1 MLKNLELTVHG
12 DNVVECDRAL
22 GILAVALGTTFK
34 LDISANPQAPRFV
47 SKSDSATQTIGVT
60 LLSGHNRWG
69 YNVSE
74 TLRNLGS
81 TIRESADAVVS
92 RTVENRQEILFAME
106 FCGALPAGNNAWQRH
121 GRAYSFGQA
130 GIPYLIY
137 NEVGGQELNADR
149 SEKAPRFPNPA
160 VPLSLLMFS
169 REIGVPVLPV
179 YEAAPSAPDSSVK
192 SFHSALGD
200 EAAQAFINAIVLG
213 LDSHKPMKELESKA
227 LEMGYQLASAKKR
240 TDGFSAATWKSKMAS
255 NKSPLDFYLEE
266 NLPWALKT
274 GDKVDASDTAKRLL
288 AHLPDLKPVS
298 LGSSS
303 LRFALL
309 GRQKREEFANLIRS
323 IYGEKLPSLTKWLMS
338 SDKPLAIVLVTG
350 FKPRGDDSR
359 PDRGLTPLARM
370 LAGQEA
376 EILTVVWG
384 PAKPAMLRKAKE
396 DPLAAS
402 ESNGLIQ
409 SIFACSE
416 QVLFDSVNGQP
427 FSVNTESFKS
437 KKSNETPILS
447 GSLVMPPLGEH
458 DVDALFHFITTQ
470 PSRQYIV
477 EGMCN
482 PPGGDWSGINLRLQ
496 NGNLGRWT
504 SLPRVSAEKRPD
516 HVIQV
521 ELPSGEII
529 LSVESKQTLA
539 SLEDNVGPRLKAY
552 LSHLLNS
559 KPNVVQS
566 KGATGWSYSGDLS
579 DKAPT
584 AKIYSLA
591 LAVADGKSDL
601 EVTRSNYALDFIAT
615 MAVKH
620 DVVHMH
626 FGFEPSL
633 EPLLD
638 EIIENLILTSS
649 VQVKISKN

>member
-1 MLKNLELTVHG
+1 MTNLELTVHG

-22 GILAVALGTTFK
+22 GILEAALGTIFE
-34 LDISANPQAPRFV
+34 LEPSANPQAPRFV
-47 SKSDSATQTIGVT
+47 SKSKVMDLAIGVT

-81 TIRESADAVVS
+81 TIRENADAVIS
-92 RTVENRQEILFAME
+92 RTVGEQQEILFAME

-179 YEAAPSAPDSSVK
+179 YEAAPSATDTSVE

-200 EAAQAFINAIVLG
+200 EAAQAFIKARVLG
-213 LDSHKPMKELESKA
+213 LDSKASIRELESKA
-227 LEMGYQLASAKKR
+227 LEMGYQLALAKKR
-240 TDGFSAATWKSKMAS
+240 GDGFTATTWKSKFESDKAS
-255 NKSPLDFYLEE
+255 LDFYLEE
-266 NLPWALKT
+266 KTAWSLKG

-288 AHLPDLKPVS
+288 ANLPGLNPVS

-309 GRQKREEFANLIRS
+309 SPQKRAEFANLVRS
-323 IYGEKLPSLTKWLMS
+323 IYGEKLSSLNNWLVP
-338 SDKPLAIVLVTG
+338 SDKPLAIVLITG

-370 LAGQEA
+370 LAGQDA

-384 PAKPAMLRKAKE
+384 PAKPAMLKKAKE

-402 ESNGLIQ
+402 ESNGLLQ

-416 QVLFDSVNGQP
+416 QVLFDSVNAEP
-427 FSVNTESFKS
+427 FAINTDSFLS
-437 KKSNETPILS
+437 KKSNQPPMLS
-447 GSLVMPPLGEH
+447 GSLLMPPLGEH
-458 DVDALFHFITTQ
+458 DIDALFHFITTQ
-470 PSRQYIV
+470 PPRQYIV

-529 LSVESKQTLA
+529 LSVESKQSFS
-539 SLEDNVGPRLKAY
+539 SLEENVGPRLKAY
-552 LSHLLNS
+552 LNHLMNS
-559 KPNVVQS
+559 KPNVVRS
-566 KGATGWSYSGDLS
+566 NGSSEWSYSQDMS
-579 DKAPT
+579 DRTPT
-584 AKIYSLA
+584 AKIYSMA
-591 LAVADGKSDL
+591 LAVADGKGDL
-601 EVTRSNYALDFIAT
+601 EAIRTRYALDFIASMEIT
-615 MAVKH
+615 H
-620 DVVHMH
+620 DVVQMH

-638 EIIENLILTSS
+638 EIVDKLILTSS